1 MSLLCF
7 GSALVDHEFSINND
21 QLKRLGVAKGLMT
34 LIDEKEFFHYKE
46 VLNSFA
52 KPLRFGGGSAVN
64 SLVAYRHF
72 GGRGSFYGMVGED
85 DSGSFFISELENI
98 GINVQCSVSPTTP
111 TGHCLVLIT
120 PDGERTMLTYL
131 GANNQI
137 TPEAPIAELVGQHQ
151 FLYAESYLL
160 AIEGFCQTLMRY
172 FDLARERSVK
182 LSLSLSDVSITC
194 NWAAQI
200 EAVLAN
206 GVDVLFGNHA
216 EFYSYTG
223 KSKLDDIFA
232 VLKEQ
237 VKTLVITKGKE
248 GSWIYHQDSILK
260 IPALPIVTK
269 DTLGAGDAYA
279 GAFLYALQR
288 GEGYEKVGNF
298 ASYAAGQVVTRLGPR
313 LKVDEC
319 RSIKANF
326 LSNS

>member
-7 GSALVDHEFSINND
+7 GSALVDHEFSISDD
-21 QLKRLGVAKGLMT
+21 QLKRLGAAKGLMT
-34 LIDEKEFFHYKE
+34 LIDEKEFFHYSE
-46 VLNSFA
+46 LLSSFA

-72 GGRGSFYGMVGED
+72 GGSGSFYGMVGED
-85 DSGSFFISELENI
+85 DSGSFFISELETL
-98 GINVQCSVSPTTP
+98 GINVQCSVSPNTP

-137 TPEAPIAELVGQHQ
+137 ASDTPIAELVDQHQ
-151 FLYAESYLL
+151 FFYAESYLL
-160 AIEGFCQTLMRY
+160 AIEGFYQTLMNY
-172 FDLARERSVK
+172 FDLARERGVK
-182 LSLSLSDVSITC
+182 LSLSLSDVSITRSC
-194 NWAAQI
+194 AAQI

-216 EFYSYTG
+216 EFYSYTD
-223 KSKLDDIFA
+223 KSELDDIFA

-237 VKTLVITKGKE
+237 VKTLVITKGRE

-260 IPALPIVTK
+260 IRSLPIVTK

-279 GAFLYALQR
+279 GAFLYALQQ
-288 GEGYEKVGNF
+288 GEDYEKVGNF

-326 LSNS
+326 FPNS